1 MKLQK
6 VDKNMNH
13 DHYSDDYIQDILK
26 STKTIALVGASN
38 KPERA
43 SFRVL
48 GYLLEQGYT
57 IYPINPGQ
65 AGTEIAGAKV
75 YASLTDLPEPVDMV
89 DVFRTSEAAAGVIDE
104 VIALPTLPKAIWLQL
119 GVRNDDAAAR
129 AEDKGIKVVMDRC
142 PKIEIPRLAS
152 ITAS

>member
-1 MKLQK
+1 
-6 VDKNMNH
+6 MNH
-13 DHYSDDYIQDILK
+13 DHYSDDYIRGILQ

-48 GYLLEQGYT
+48 NFLLEQGYSV
-57 IYPINPGQ
+57 YPINPGQ
-65 AGTEIAGAKV
+65 AGSEIAGRKV
-75 YASLTDLPEPVDMV
+75 YASLADLPEPVDMV
-89 DVFRTSEAAAGVIDE
+89 DVFRNSEAAGDVVDE
-104 VIALPTLPKAIWLQL
+104 TLALSTLPEVIWLQL

-129 AEDKGIKVVMDRC
+129 AEAKGIKVVMDRC

-152 ITAS
+152 LGAS

>member
-1 MKLQK
+1 
-6 VDKNMNH
+6 MNH